1 MSICFLD
8 TEFTDLNA
16 PRLLSIGM
24 TSKTGAEFYSEID
37 LGLEEGQLRRTAS
50 TDFVQ
55 DVVLS
60 QWGMIDGAEDS
71 YWGMGRR
78 AAEWLIQQTA
88 ERGAPIEVAYDYEA
102 DFELLAAAI
111 HNAGL
116 WDQVSLVVRPVNID
130 RLIGTIE
137 GELALETAFGEL
149 RARRLFRHHALAD
162 AIALREAYMAVA
174 RALSRRA
181 PRT

>member
-1 MSICFLD
+1 MSICILD

-60 QWGMIDGAEDS
+60 QWGMIDGGKTRIGG
-71 YWGMGRR
+71 WGVGRPN
-78 AAEWLIQQTA
+78 
-88 ERGAPIEVAYDYEA
+88 G
-102 DFELLAAAI
+102 
-111 HNAGL
+111 
-116 WDQVSLVVRPVNID
+116 
-130 RLIGTIE
+130 
-137 GELALETAFGEL
+137 
-149 RARRLFRHHALAD
+149 
-162 AIALREAYMAVA
+162 
-174 RALSRRA
+174 
-181 PRT
+181 